1 MQASY
6 GIIFHLSYVH
16 VPVQGFAQKLGTANF
31 HGLWPCFPWK
41 HMKIVVLVLWKT
53 RISQRTR
60 EWYMLPMIHPFI
72 FPSYPYPILPLWYSH
87 DMVGGFI
94 ARLVGFTSQNHY
106 HSLLWLVICTTIVPP
121 LYHHCILLLSKKI
134 PSNNPHSRRPTL
146 LSPEFGTNITNVS

>member
-16 VPVQGFAQKLGTANF
+16 LPVQGFAQKWGTANF

-87 DMVGGFI
+87 DMVGFI
-94 ARLVGFTSQNHY
+94 ASLVGFTSQNHY

-134 PSNNPHSRRPTL
+134 PSNHPHSQA
-146 LSPEFGTNITNVS
+146 SNIIISGVWY